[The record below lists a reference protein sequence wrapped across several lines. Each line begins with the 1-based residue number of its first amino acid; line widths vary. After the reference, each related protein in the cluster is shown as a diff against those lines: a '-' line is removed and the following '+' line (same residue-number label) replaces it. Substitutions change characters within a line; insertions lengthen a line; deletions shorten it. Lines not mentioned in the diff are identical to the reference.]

1 MKIYTT
7 SSDEVSNPLKGC
19 SMERGDP
26 GPKIPARRGRR
37 TNAFRAGAMARKT
50 REHRTSRGITPRETG
65 QPDVDGFQDLF
76 QAFMDNGPAIAW
88 LKDADGRHV
97 YLNRALQQ
105 RFYDGSKDW
114 YGKTDFELWPPEMA
128 ARFRESDLAVLGAE
142 RTIDV
147 VEGTVNPDGSLSW
160 WWNFR
165 FPFRDSSGRLYVGG
179 MGIEISERKR
189 LEAEL
194 TSLAAVVQH
203 SGEFVSLARL
213 DTQIAYVNET
223 GAKMV
228 GSSPEKMIGMSAL
241 EVVDQSF
248 RDRVLDEVIPVV
260 VEKGSWE
267 GELEYRNL
275 TTGEVIYAY
284 AMIFLIRDPETGA
297 PLYFANTSRDITDR
311 RRAEEALLRARDEL
325 EERVRARTAELE
337 KAYLSLKCEAEER
350 RFLEEHLRQS
360 QKMEA
365 IGTLAGGIAHDF
377 NNILAG
383 IIGFTEM
390 VEEDLPEDSHLR
402 EYVRRIHK
410 ASLRGRDLVR
420 QILTFSR
427 KADHAR
433 APTSLSPVINETC
446 NLLRASLPATI
457 EILVDL
463 RSIEDQVKASAV
475 ELQQIIMNLATN
487 AAQAM
492 KERGGILGISLSEID
507 LAEPL
512 PLGDPGMKPGRY
524 LELVVTDTGE
534 GMAPDVMKR
543 VFEPF
548 FTTRRIGEG
557 TGMGLAVVYGIVKSL
572 GGAVTVE
579 SKPLAG
585 STFHVFLPKTDAGP
599 ESEVPV
605 PHGIPGGTERVL
617 FVDDEG
623 LLVELGHDLLESLG
637 YRVTAVTDSAK
648 ALSVFSSNPA
658 SFDLVITDQI
668 MPGLT
673 GIDLAKHFLGI
684 RGDIP
689 IILCTGHSATVS
701 PEMAKEAG
709 VRAFV
714 MKPLSKEDL
723 AEVVRAVLDVG
734 TVQ

>member
-1 MKIYTT
+1 LKIYNT
-7 SSDEVSNPLKGC
+7 SSDEVSNPLKEC

-26 GPKIPARRGRR
+26 GPKTPARRGRR
-37 TNAFRAGAMARKT
+37 TNAFRAGATARKT
-50 REHRTSRGITPRETG
+50 REHRASQGVTPRETG

-97 YLNRALQQ
+97 YLNRVLQQ

-114 YGKTDFELWPPEMA
+114 WGKTDFELWPPEMA

-147 VEGTVNPDGSLSW
+147 VEETVNPDGTLSW

-165 FPFRDSSGRLYVGG
+165 FPFRDASGRRYVGG
-179 MGIEISERKR
+179 MGMEISERKR

-194 TSLAAVVQH
+194 SSLAAVVQH
-203 SGEFVSLARL
+203 SSEFVSLAKL
-213 DTQIAYVNET
+213 DTQIVYVNET

-241 EVVDQSF
+241 EVVHQPF

-275 TTGEVIYAY
+275 ATGEVMYAY
-284 AMIFLIRDPETGA
+284 AMVFLICDPETGA

-325 EERVRARTAELE
+325 EERVRTRTAELE
-337 KAYLSLKCEAEER
+337 KAYLSLKSETEER
-350 RFLEEHLRQS
+350 RSLEERLRQS

-433 APTSLSPVINETC
+433 TPTFLSPVINETC
-446 NLLRASLPATI
+446 NLLKASLPATI

-463 RSIEDQVKASAV
+463 RSVEDRVRSSAV
-475 ELQQIIMNLATN
+475 ELQQILMNLATN
-487 AAQAM
+487 AAHAM
-492 KERGGILGISLSEID
+492 KERGGTLRISLSEVD
-507 LAEPL
+507 LTGPL

-557 TGMGLAVVYGIVKSL
+557 TGMGLAVVYGIVKGL
-572 GGAVTVE
+572 GGTVTVE
-579 SKPLAG
+579 SEPRAG

-617 FVDDEG
+617 FVDDED

-637 YRVTAVTDSAK
+637 YRVTALTDSEK
-648 ALSVFSSNPA
+648 ALRVFSSNPA

-673 GIDLAKHFLGI
+673 GIDLAKHFLAI

-701 PEMAKEAG
+701 PEIAKEAG

-723 AEVVRAVLDVG
+723 AEVIRAVLDVG